1 MRKEANM
8 YSYLKGVLS
17 EKYPTSIVVDCNG
30 VGYDLFIPLSTYD
43 KLPETGKDVKVLV
56 HYSFNESDG
65 VRLFGFY
72 SDEEKLLF
80 KQLINI
86 SKVGP
91 KLALSVLSGLSVADL
106 IRAVQMGD
114 VDLLTTIHGIGKKSA
129 ERLVIELKDKVGN
142 ITTMSSESDYPGTDS
157 EIIQDAETALLTL
170 GYKRYDIRKII
181 SKIMKENDFSTS
193 EEITKSSIR
202 ALYKKRTI

>member
-1 MRKEANM
+1 M
-8 YSYLKGVLS
+8 YSYLKGELS
-17 EKYPTSIVVDCNG
+17 EKYPTTIVVDCNG

-43 KLPETGKDVKVLV
+43 KLPEIGKEVKILV

-72 SDEEKLLF
+72 SDEEKSLYR
-80 KQLINI
+80 QLINI

-114 VDLLTTIHGIGKKSA
+114 VDLITTIHGIGKKSA
-129 ERLVIELKDKVGN
+129 ERLVIELKDKVGDIATKSVDYDYQGIDSDM
-142 ITTMSSESDYPGTDS
+142 IT
-157 EIIQDAETALLTL
+157 DAETALLTL

-181 SKIMKENDFSTS
+181 SKLMKETDFSTS
-193 EEITKSSIR
+193 EEITKAAIK
-202 ALYKKRTI
+202 ALYKKRNI

>member
-1 MRKEANM
+1 M

-17 EKYPTSIVVDCNG
+17 EKYPTIIVVDCNG
-30 VGYDLFIPLSTYD
+30 VGYELFIPLSTYD
-43 KLPETGKDVKVLV
+43 KLPESGKEVKILV

-80 KQLINI
+80 RQLINI

-106 IRAVQMGD
+106 IHAVQIGD
-114 VDLLTTIHGIGKKSA
+114 VNLITTIHGIGKKSA
-129 ERLVIELKDKVGN
+129 ERLIIELKDKVGD
-142 ITTMSSESDYPGTDS
+142 ITTISLAGDYPGTDT
-157 EIIQDAETALLTL
+157 ELIQDAEIALLTL
-170 GYKRYDIRKII
+170 GYKRYDARKII
-181 SKIMKENDFSTS
+181 SKLMKENDFSTS
-193 EEITKSSIR
+193 EEITKAAIK
-202 ALYKKRTI
+202 ALYKKRNI

>member
-1 MRKEANM
+1 M

-17 EKYPTSIVVDCNG
+17 EKCLTTIVVDCNG
-30 VGYDLFIPLSTYD
+30 VGYEIFVPLSTYD
-43 KLPETGKDVKVLV
+43 KLPEIEKEVKILV

-72 SDEEKLLF
+72 TDEEKLLF
-80 KQLINI
+80 RQLINI

-106 IRAVQMGD
+106 IRAVQISD
-114 VDLLTTIHGIGKKSA
+114 VGLISSIHGIGKKSA
-129 ERLVIELKDKVGN
+129 ERLIIELKDKVGD
-142 ITTMSSESDYPGTDS
+142 ISSISIDRDYPGADT

-170 GYKRYDIRKII
+170 GYKRYDIRKVI
-181 SKIMKENDFSTS
+181 SKLIIENDFSTS
-193 EEITKSSIR
+193 EEITKAAIK
-202 ALYKKRTI
+202 ALYRKRNI

>member
-1 MRKEANM
+1 M

-17 EKYPTSIVVDCNG
+17 EKYPTTIVVDCNG
-30 VGYDLFIPLSTYD
+30 VGYELFIPLSTYD
-43 KLPETGKDVKVLV
+43 KLPEIGREVKILV

-80 KQLINI
+80 RQLINI

-91 KLALSVLSGLSVADL
+91 KLALSVLSGLSIADL

-114 VDLLTTIHGIGKKSA
+114 VDLITTIHGIGKKSA
-129 ERLVIELKDKVGN
+129 ERLIIELKDKVGD
-142 ITTMSSESDYPGTDS
+142 ITSVPLDGNYPGADS
-157 EIIQDAETALLTL
+157 ELIQDAETALITL
-170 GYKRYDIRKII
+170 GYKRYDVRKII
-181 SKIMKENDFSTS
+181 IKLMKENDFSTS
-193 EEITKSSIR
+193 EEIIKTAIK
-202 ALYKKRTI
+202 ALYKKRNI

>member
-1 MRKEANM
+1 M

-17 EKYPTSIVVDCNG
+17 EKNPNTIVVDCNG
-30 VGYDLFIPLSTYD
+30 VGYELFIPLSTYD
-43 KLPETGKDVKVLV
+43 KLPETGKEVKVLV

-80 KQLINI
+80 RQLINI

-91 KLALSVLSGLSVADL
+91 KLALSVLSGLSIADL

-114 VDLLTTIHGIGKKSA
+114 VDLITTIHGIGKKSA
-129 ERLVIELKDKVGN
+129 ERLIIELKDKVGN
-142 ITTMSSESDYPGTDS
+142 ITSIPLDGNYPGADS
-157 EIIQDAETALLTL
+157 ELIQDAETALLTL
-170 GYKRYDIRKII
+170 GYKRYDARKII
-181 SKIMKENDFSTS
+181 SKLMKENNFSNS
-193 EEITKSSIR
+193 EEITKAAIK
-202 ALYKKRTI
+202 ALYKKRNI

>member
-1 MRKEANM
+1 M

-17 EKYPTSIVVDCNG
+17 EKYPTTIVVDCNG

-43 KLPETGKDVKVLV
+43 KLPETGNEVKILV

-80 KQLINI
+80 RQLINI

-106 IRAVQMGD
+106 IHAVQIGD
-114 VDLLTTIHGIGKKSA
+114 VNLITTIHGIGKKSA
-129 ERLVIELKDKVGN
+129 ERLIIELKDKVGD
-142 ITTMSSESDYPGTDS
+142 ITTISLAGDYPGTDT
-157 EIIQDAETALLTL
+157 ELIQDAEIALLTL
-170 GYKRYDIRKII
+170 GYKRYDARKII
-181 SKIMKENDFSTS
+181 SKLMKENDFSTS
-193 EEITKSSIR
+193 EEITKAAIK
-202 ALYKKRTI
+202 ALYKKRNI

>member
-1 MRKEANM
+1 M

-17 EKYPTSIVVDCNG
+17 EKCLTTIVVDCNG
-30 VGYDLFIPLSTYD
+30 VGYEIFVPLSTYD
-43 KLPETGKDVKVLV
+43 KLPEIEKEVKILV

-72 SDEEKLLF
+72 TDEEKLLF
-80 KQLINI
+80 RQLINI

-106 IRAVQMGD
+106 IRAVQIGD
-114 VDLLTTIHGIGKKSA
+114 VSLISSIHGIGKKSA
-129 ERLVIELKDKVGN
+129 ERLIIELKDKVGD
-142 ITTMSSESDYPGTDS
+142 ISSISIDRDYPGADT

-170 GYKRYDIRKII
+170 GYKRYDIRKVI
-181 SKIMKENDFSTS
+181 SKLIIENDFSTS
-193 EEITKSSIR
+193 EEITKAAIK
-202 ALYKKRTI
+202 ALYRKRNI